1 MKKSDAKKISGRA
14 RTRFVRVRNFLTA
27 TRENAAS
34 KVRPAFPVLYAL
46 LLETTELGLFAFV
59 GLLTI
64 EAVLPGIISMR
75 LNMSL
80 PFAGILIIFAAA
92 AALGRRLGISFPFAP
107 DKKSP
112 LTWIGI
118 SWLAFLLTLSTIRFP
133 YWSIPIIV
141 GGMFAAAHLFW
152 KLLFRSEKI

>member
-1 MKKSDAKKISGRA
+1 MKKSDTIRTPVHA
-14 RTRFVRVRNFLTA
+14 RTAFERIRRILSA
-27 TRENAAS
+27 TQEKA
-34 KVRPAFPVLYAL
+34 RPSYPVVYAL

-64 EAVLPGIISMR
+64 EAILPGIITER
-75 LNMSL
+75 LNMAL
-80 PFAGILIIFAAA
+80 PFTGILILFAAA

-133 YWSIPIIV
+133 FWSVPIIV
-141 GGMFAAAHLFW
+141 GGMFVVAHLFW
-152 KLLFRSEKI
+152 KLLFRSEKM